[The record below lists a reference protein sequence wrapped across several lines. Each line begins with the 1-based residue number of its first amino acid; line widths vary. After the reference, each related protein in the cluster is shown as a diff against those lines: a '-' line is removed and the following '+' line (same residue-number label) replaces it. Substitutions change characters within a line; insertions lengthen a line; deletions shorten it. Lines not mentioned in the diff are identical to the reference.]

1 MKIDFRLR
9 IEASAFE
16 KFKGLVDL
24 CPQVEMVC
32 EGCNADLRTAAD
44 KCMACAKVVTPQAGA
59 SARVVPEALR
69 TPEASALL
77 NKAVAAGWLDDRWQP
92 MVSSTKAA
100 LLAMRL
106 AEILK
111 IENQWQVFGELWK
124 RNSGTLRSKYNT
136 GMEQNQTRAILGQM
150 NKVLKR

>member
-32 EGCNADLRTAAD
+32 EGCNADPRTAAD
-44 KCMACAKVVTPQAGA
+44 QCMVCAKVVRPAA
-59 SARVVPEALR
+59 VLEARVVPEVLR

-77 NKAVAAGWLDDRWQP
+77 NKAVAAGWLNEQWQP

-124 RNSGTLRSKYNT
+124 RNSGTLRAFYNE
-136 GMEQNQTRAILGQM
+136 GMYQKQAGDFLAKMRKA
-150 NKVLKR
+150 LK

>member
-32 EGCNADLRTAAD
+32 EGCNADPRTAAD
-44 KCMACAKVVTPQAGA
+44 QCMVCAKVVRPAA
-59 SARVVPEALR
+59 VLEARAVPEVLR

-77 NKAVAAGWLDDRWQP
+77 NKAVAAGWLNEQWQP

-100 LLAMRL
+100 LLAMHL
-106 AEILK
+106 AVILK
-111 IENQWQVFGELWK
+111 IENQWQVFGKLWN
-124 RNSGTLRSKYNT
+124 RNSGSLRTSYNK
-136 GMEQNQTRAILGQM
+136 GMEQKKAGDFLKQL
-150 NKVLKR
+150 KSVLK